1 MEEKIKNL
9 TFIVI
14 LGFIIMF
21 ILIIG
26 LYFKDGTTTTETT
39 NKGTSG
45 GSATSDTEY
54 DVSEMNEVDLEE
66 AVALFD
72 EKGTHVLYM
81 GRSACTYCRQF
92 VPVLNEVQEDLGFT
106 TNYLDVNT
114 IANIWNSQK
123 KNTDE
128 GKALLKQVKELTDK
142 ITIEATANGEKGKLG
157 DLFVENGFTPATIV
171 IKDGKVVEGFFGY
184 RNAETLTELLEKYL

>member
-1 MEEKIKNL
+1 M
-9 TFIVI
+9 
-14 LGFIIMF
+14 
-21 ILIIG
+21 
-26 LYFKDGTTTTETT
+26 
-39 NKGTSG
+39 
-45 GSATSDTEY
+45 
-54 DVSEMNEVDLEE
+54 VDLEE

>member
-26 LYFKDGTTTTETT
+26 LYFKDGTTTTET